1 MLNGLPCWLSG
12 KESVCNAGDPASI
25 PWVRKIPWRRAWQPT
40 PVFLPWESPWTEEPS
55 SLQSMGSQS
64 QTWLKPLGSNSA
76 QQTLTVFISSQLWFP
91 PPGSLDSNL
100 FCTWV
105 VDFYWL
111 NFGHTIALSKKILR
125 FHIMHLINWIISCK
139 WNFLTLSTT
148 PRIQPSPKVNS
159 VMLPIHTTFCFTDAL
174 TYAVPGAS
182 DFPLLVPSLPEMLLL
197 SINPVMKSFPSPLIY
212 YFPFSKHSKHSIFNH
227 FCLSHSIISYS
238 FVNFFLSY
246 HLPQSLYLFLQSY
259 KLF

>member
-1 MLNGLPCWLSG
+1 MVLLCMLLFPYLSNVVMTVPASWSCYKVLNKKTHHMLNGLPSWLSG
-12 KESVCNAGDPASI
+12 KESVCNAGDLASI

-105 VDFYWL
+105 ADFYWL
-111 NFGHTIALSKKILR
+111 NFGHTVALSKKIAA
-125 FHIMHLINWIISCK
+125 IPYNAP
-139 WNFLTLSTT
+139 N
-148 PRIQPSPKVNS
+148 
-159 VMLPIHTTFCFTDAL
+159 
-174 TYAVPGAS
+174 
-182 DFPLLVPSLPEMLLL
+182 
-197 SINPVMKSFPSPLIY
+197 
-212 YFPFSKHSKHSIFNH
+212 
-227 FCLSHSIISYS
+227 
-238 FVNFFLSY
+238 
-246 HLPQSLYLFLQSY
+246 
-259 KLF
+259 